1 MGPGLLSAALVF
13 VGTSLLYAE
22 LPPLP
27 ERNGGAPARGQAG
40 GPGEA
45 KAPPSGVNGSAQK
58 GEELLKVIRRAFIR
72 KGEIFTLIHHA
83 QSHDSPFNTRRNVIP
98 GQRNLSQCK
107 TFGENTVVK
116 PRGIASIESL
126 PISCGTAPLMNV
138 LKGSRIIGGSEAPI
152 GSWPWIVS
160 LQIQSGRTLVH
171 ICGGSIVKER
181 WILTAA
187 HCIKDTNNPLLWR
200 VVIGTN
206 NIGGRLPQTKKMK
219 VKAIIIHPAFNL
231 QSYFSDIALFH
242 LKKAV
247 RYNDYIQPICLPFDV
262 FQNLN
267 QSTKCFI
274 SGWGRTKE
282 EGNVTN
288 MLQVAEVHY
297 ISRNICNSAKSY
309 GGIIPDTSF
318 CAGDEEGAFD
328 TCRGDSGGPLM
339 CYLPEHKRFFVMG
352 VTSYGHGCGRK
363 GFPGVYS
370 GPAFYQK
377 WLTEHLNLESN
388 GIANIHVLLG
398 QVLVFLSSVVLL
410 TP

>member
-1 MGPGLLSAALVF
+1 GPGAQRPRHAPHRTHLSVSAARHEATCWAGNCRHLAHTSSDMGLGLLRAALLF
-13 VGTSLLYAE
+13 VGSSLLYSE
-22 LPPLP
+22 LYSLP
-27 ERNGGAPARGQAG
+27 ERSGSEPSRE
-40 GPGEA
+40 GPSSPREA
-45 KAPPSGVNGSAQK
+45 KTPPSREKNHSTQK
-58 GEELLKVIRRAFIR
+58 DEELVT
-72 KGEIFTLIHHA
+72 KG
-83 QSHDSPFNTRRNVIP
+83 N
-98 GQRNLSQCK
+98 
-107 TFGENTVVK
+107 
-116 PRGIASIESL
+116 
-126 PISCGTAPLMNV
+126 CGVAPLVNV
-138 LKGSRIIGGSEAPI
+138 LKGSRIIGGTEAQI

-160 LQIQSGRTLVH
+160 LQVQSGSNLVH

-181 WILTAA
+181 WVLTAA
-187 HCIKDTNNPLLWR
+187 HCIKDSRDPLIWR

-206 NIGGRLPQTKKMK
+206 NIDGRQSHTKKMK
-219 VKAIIIHPAFNL
+219 VKAIIIHPNFNL

-262 FQNLN
+262 FQNLD

-282 EGNVTN
+282 EGNITN

-297 ISRNICNSAKSY
+297 ISRNICNSEKSY
-309 GGIIPDTSF
+309 AGIIPDTSF

-352 VTSYGHGCGRK
+352 ITSYGHGCGRK
-363 GFPGVYS
+363 DFPGVYS
-370 GPAFYQK
+370 GPSFHQK
-377 WLTEHLNLESN
+377 WLTYHLNLESN

-398 QVLVFLSSVVLL
+398 
-410 TP
+410 